1 MAGKNDGKVQE
12 TEQERALA
20 QVASQRIADY
30 KRRWAPLITRVGEM
44 TRAMKA
50 PDSFEREQMRGK
62 VTGAAR
68 VAFTDAKSK
77 AETAERSAGVRS
89 SSARSKLNAV
99 EQGAEEATSVGI
111 GRTRADQAI
120 DDAYTQGLSRIMAL
134 GRGQAAG
141 AVSNLGK
148 SASMASQQA
157 GFDAQMSARK
167 RAGNAQ
173 LAGQVAGIGIGYG
186 MDAWMKPTA
195 GTRPPP
201 QGAYNIDTTGN
212 WVQDDWR

>member
-1 MAGKNDGKVQE
+1 MAGKDDGKVQE

-20 QVASQRIADY
+20 EVASQRIADY
-30 KRRWAPLITRVGEM
+30 KQRWAPLITRVGEM
-44 TRAMKA
+44 TRSMKA

-62 VTGAAR
+62 VAGATR
-68 VAFTDAKSK
+68 VAFSDATSK
-77 AETAERSAGVRS
+77 AETAERNAGIRS
-89 SSARSKLNAV
+89 SSARSKLNTV

-111 GRTRADQAI
+111 GLTKADQAI
-120 DDAYTQGLSRIMAL
+120 DDAYTQGLSQIMAL

-148 SASMASQQA
+148 SATMAGQQA

-186 MDAWMKPTA
+186 MDAWQRPSA
-195 GTRPPP
+195 GAQP
-201 QGAYNIDTTGN
+201 QGAFNIETNGN
-212 WVQDDWR
+212 WAQDDWR